1 MHVWR
6 STRTIPSARLN
17 DAPVGQTSTHGGSAQ
32 CWHIIGNERV
42 SPLWWVISILR
53 IHCDDVAVFAPDSPF
68 SLSHATTHASQSDAQ
83 RLTSTSMPQ
92 RTLFEAPSAAGRPC
106 ARSKSVMPG
115 AIVTP

>member
-53 IHCDDVAVFAPDSPF
+53 IHCDDAHRRLRLVGVAFEAIELHRGVAVAAFA
-68 SLSHATTHASQSDAQ
+68 
-83 RLTSTSMPQ
+83 
-92 RTLFEAPSAAGRPC
+92 EGIVAAGDTTRFL
-106 ARSKSVMPG
+106 ARMTSD
-115 AIVTP
+115 